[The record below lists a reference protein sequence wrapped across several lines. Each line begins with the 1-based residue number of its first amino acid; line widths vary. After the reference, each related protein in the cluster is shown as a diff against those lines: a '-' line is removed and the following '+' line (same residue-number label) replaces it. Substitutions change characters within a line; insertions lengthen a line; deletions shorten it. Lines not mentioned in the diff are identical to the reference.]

1 MAEQKFT
8 PRAENV
14 LRLAQE
20 TALELGH
27 GYVGCEHILLGLLRE
42 DGGAACRALG
52 EAGVTEEQLREQLVR
67 TVGHGLSG
75 SLPSQ
80 GLTPRAR
87 SAVEMAVAEA
97 MRFASPRIGTEHL
110 LLGLLRDGGNMAV
123 RLLAAA
129 GADPKRLY
137 AAVVRRINET
147 PRTAAKE
154 GNRMLRENES
164 GKRGRGLAEF
174 AHDLTAMAR
183 MGQLD
188 PVIGRDT
195 EITRAVQILSRRT
208 KNNPVLIGEPGVGK
222 TAVAEGL
229 AQKIAAA
236 EVPDELMDKRLLSL
250 DLSAM
255 VAGTKYRG
263 EFEERVK
270 ALLDEVRREGN
281 VILFL
286 DELHTIVGAG
296 SAEGAV
302 DAANILKP
310 ALGRGE
316 LRVVG
321 ATTLAEYR
329 RYIEKDAAL
338 ERRFQPITVGEPT
351 EEQALAILRA
361 LRPRYESHHR
371 LKISDEALAA
381 AVTLSRRYITGRFL
395 PDKAVDLMD
404 EAASRVRMG
413 TRPDSPEL
421 RAMEAKVAE
430 AERDRAAAVAEQN
443 YERAAMLRDVEH
455 SCREQAEQEREALRR
470 A

>member
-123 RLLAAA
+123 RLLAAV

-164 GKRGRGLAEF
+164 
-174 AHDLTAMAR
+174 
-183 MGQLD
+183 
-188 PVIGRDT
+188 P
-195 EITRAVQILSRRT
+195 
-208 KNNPVLIGEPGVGK
+208 
-222 TAVAEGL
+222 
-229 AQKIAAA
+229 
-236 EVPDELMDKRLLSL
+236 
-250 DLSAM
+250 
-255 VAGTKYRG
+255 
-263 EFEERVK
+263 
-270 ALLDEVRREGN
+270 
-281 VILFL
+281 
-286 DELHTIVGAG
+286 
-296 SAEGAV
+296 
-302 DAANILKP
+302 
-310 ALGRGE
+310 
-316 LRVVG
+316 
-321 ATTLAEYR
+321 
-329 RYIEKDAAL
+329 
-338 ERRFQPITVGEPT
+338 
-351 EEQALAILRA
+351 
-361 LRPRYESHHR
+361 
-371 LKISDEALAA
+371 
-381 AVTLSRRYITGRFL
+381 
-395 PDKAVDLMD
+395 
-404 EAASRVRMG
+404 
-413 TRPDSPEL
+413 
-421 RAMEAKVAE
+421 
-430 AERDRAAAVAEQN
+430 
-443 YERAAMLRDVEH
+443 
-455 SCREQAEQEREALRR
+455 
-470 A
+470 

>member
-42 DGGAACRALG
+42 DGSAACRALG

-123 RLLAAA
+123 RLLAAV

-154 GNRMLRENES
+154 GSRMLRENES

-174 AHDLTAMAR
+174 ARDLTAMAR

-208 KNNPVLIGEPGVGK
+208 SSSSAFTRSSNSPRYFVPATIAERSSDSRRLSISSSGTSAAAIFCASPSA
-222 TAVAEGL
+222 TAVLPTPGSPMSTGL
-229 AQKIAAA
+229 
-236 EVPDELMDKRLLSL
+236 
-250 DLSAM
+250 
-255 VAGTKYRG
+255 
-263 EFEERVK
+263 FF
-270 ALLDEVRREGN
+270 VRRERICTARAIS
-281 VILFL
+281 V
-286 DELHTIVGAG
+286 
-296 SAEGAV
+296 S
-302 DAANILKP
+302 
-310 ALGRGE
+310 R
-316 LRVVG
+316 
-321 ATTLAEYR
+321 
-329 RYIEKDAAL
+329 
-338 ERRFQPITVGEPT
+338 PITGSSCPMR
-351 EEQALAILRA
+351 AIAVRSRA
-361 LRPRYESHHR
+361 NSASPRPRLPLSFSR
-371 LKISDEALAA
+371 SIRFPSFA
-381 AVTLSRRYITGRFL
+381 AVRGVSLIRRTT
-395 PDKAVDLMD
+395 
-404 EAASRVRMG
+404 AA
-413 TRPDSPEL
+413 
-421 RAMEAKVAE
+421 
-430 AERDRAAAVAEQN
+430 
-443 YERAAMLRDVEH
+443 
-455 SCREQAEQEREALRR
+455 
-470 A
+470 